1 MMVETKNVTYEKPK
15 ITAELLMEKNYLL
28 LQTSYI
34 VALTL
39 MVEAAAF
46 AASRMT

>member
-1 MMVETKNVTYEKPK
+1 MVEIKSVTYKKPK
-15 ITAELLMEKNYLL
+15 ITAELLMKKNYLL

-34 VALTL
+34 VALTP